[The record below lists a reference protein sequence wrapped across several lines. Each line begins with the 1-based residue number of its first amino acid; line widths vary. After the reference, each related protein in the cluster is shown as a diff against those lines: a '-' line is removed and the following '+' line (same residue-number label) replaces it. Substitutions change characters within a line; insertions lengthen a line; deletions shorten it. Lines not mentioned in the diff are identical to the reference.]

1 QKYLPRVA
9 GGGNSAFSLTEVHAG
24 ADPAKLSLKAEAA
37 ADGSQF
43 VLNGEKIWC
52 TNGGEEGG
60 VVVVARP
67 PSKMGDGKERKQ
79 ITAFIVDVDTPGL
92 EIAYRCRFMGLRA
105 LYNAVVRFTNVR
117 VPREN
122 IIFKEGAGLKV
133 ALTTL
138 NTGRLTLPAA
148 CVGLSKR

>member
-1 QKYLPRVA
+1 
-9 GGGNSAFSLTEVHAG
+9 
-24 ADPAKLSLKAEAA
+24 
-37 ADGSQF
+37 
-43 VLNGEKIWC
+43 
-52 TNGGEEGG
+52 
-60 VVVVARP
+60 
-67 PSKMGDGKERKQ
+67 
-79 ITAFIVDVDTPGL
+79 
-92 EIAYRCRFMGLRA
+92 MGLRA

-148 CVGLSKR
+148 CVGVLKRLLDRLPDDMLEANEKAEKARLAHMSAFTILHLIYQQAAYEGQAKDS